1 MLFLNEII
9 QVYLTWPVPNCNE
22 GCPSSWIKDG
32 YCDKACNVSEC
43 EWDAGDCDGM
53 WKLLNLCDMVV
64 SLIISYA
71 IMTDKHIHIDT
82 VITFLEAEQF
92 STKAKKEN

>member
-1 MLFLNEII
+1 MAFNFVIQMLYLCSRFPAQWFTL

-43 EWDAGDCDGM
+43 EWDAGDCDG
-53 WKLLNLCDMVV
+53 KSSFLVV
-64 SLIISYA
+64 FTHLS
-71 IMTDKHIHIDT
+71 
-82 VITFLEAEQF
+82 
-92 STKAKKEN
+92 